1 MDEKEAG
8 FDGVIEPTG
17 AEASTCTQNIYKE
30 TDPTKV
36 ISLGLTDAASSKW
49 YSGKSA
55 YDFKTGKAMTTT
67 KTFDTDAKKEAANK
81 ALKD

>member
-17 AEASTCTQNIYKE
+17 DEASTCTQNIYKE
-30 TDPTKV
+30 IDPTKV

-55 YDFKTGKAMTTT
+55 YDFKTGKAKTTT
-67 KTFDTDAKKEAANK
+67 KTGLTQDKKDAANK
-81 ALKD
+81 ELKG